1 MPDVDLDAAR
11 REFAHLTGLFEDAA
25 LLASD
30 GQGIENV
37 SEGRRQTRRVS
48 TTMARIQRQL
58 VILNKLLQ

>member
-1 MPDVDLDAAR
+1 MPDVDLDTVR

-30 GQGIENV
+30 GQGIETV
-37 SEGRRQTRRVS
+37 HDGLRKMRRMS
-48 TTMARIQRQL
+48 ITMARIQRQL

>member
-1 MPDVDLDAAR
+1 MPDVDLDAVR

-30 GQGIENV
+30 GQGVETIHDGLRKM
-37 SEGRRQTRRVS
+37 SRVS
-48 TTMARIQRQL
+48 ITIGRIQRQL

>member
-1 MPDVDLDAAR
+1 MPDVDLDAVR

-30 GQGIENV
+30 GQGIETV
-37 SEGRRQTRRVS
+37 DDGLRKMRRVS
-48 TTMARIQRQL
+48 ITIGRIQRQL

>member
-1 MPDVDLDAAR
+1 MPDVDLDAVR

-30 GQGIENV
+30 GQGVETIHD
-37 SEGRRQTRRVS
+37 GLRKMRRVS
-48 TTMARIQRQL
+48 ITIGRIQRQL